1 VCQKEEKFMT
11 ALEVLKAKGV
21 PEALYAG
28 RSAAEI
34 NKLARAIDSE
44 WKAPVEA
51 TVEVVP
57 YTPSKSKKG
66 TGMYLKVNTGN
77 FGGIF
82 ERLCDGEKL
91 TPDGRQKAAQLLA
104 SIANQAADLMDRI

>member
-1 VCQKEEKFMT
+1 MT

-21 PEALYAG
+21 PAGLYEG
-28 RSAAEI
+28 KSQKEI
-34 NKLARAIDSE
+34 NALARAIDSE

-51 TVEVVP
+51 TVEVVA

-66 TGMYLKVNTGN
+66 AGMYLKVNTGN

-82 ERLCDGEKL
+82 ERLCDGGEL
-91 TPDGRQKAAQLLA
+91 TKEGRAKAVSLLA